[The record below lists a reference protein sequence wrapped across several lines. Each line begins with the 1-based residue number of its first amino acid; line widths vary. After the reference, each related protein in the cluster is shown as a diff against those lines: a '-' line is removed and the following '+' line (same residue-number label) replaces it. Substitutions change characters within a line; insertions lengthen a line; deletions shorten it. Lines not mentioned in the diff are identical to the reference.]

1 MKIPE
6 FSVNHRVPTSMLAM
20 ILVVLGFLAF
30 SRLGLDYFPDI
41 EFPTVSVITSYTG
54 AASEDIENTV
64 TKPLEQ
70 IINSVSRVKKVT
82 SIASEGMSLI
92 LIEFEWGTN
101 LDFAAQ
107 DLRDQIGLNRIYLP
121 QDASDPLVVKFNL
134 GAFPILFGGITGD
147 LPTVELKAKIEEEL
161 VHRLERIDGVAS
173 VQIYSTDVREILV
186 DIDKSALVSR
196 GISLDQIVLALRQE
210 NMNLPAGHIIEIHSD
225 FLVRMLGEFT
235 TFEDIRDTVVGST
248 QSGQP
253 IYLRDVAEV
262 KDSLKETRFLS
273 RIQGK
278 EGVIYTV
285 NKRSGANTVITAEA
299 VKKEMTR
306 VLEILP
312 QNIKFYPWLDQSDMI
327 QMVIRR
333 TRDNA
338 LIGGILAV
346 FFILVFL
353 RNWRPTAT
361 IALAIPLSVI
371 CTFIAIYAAGYT
383 INLLTLGG
391 LALGIGMLVDDAIVV
406 IENIF
411 RHMEGGAGPKESAK
425 KGASEVGM
433 AITASTLTTIAVFFP
448 MMFSA
453 GITGKMTRALAL
465 SISFSLMASLFVAL
479 TIVPMLASLLF
490 KPGYNLNKK
499 KTQRTP
505 QFVKVRNFYRKILLL
520 SLQRRWFI
528 LGGVLG
534 ILMLSLVVIPFLGT
548 EFIPSMD
555 RDMIILRLE
564 MPVGTSLEETN
575 RVVSLA
581 ENVIRSEPEVKTTSI
596 QIGMQSEGNPM
607 DLVGGFAT
615 TGTHEAVIWAGLVE
629 QSKRKLRDVDVL
641 ENIRKKLPKIF
652 LLKYEALDISQM
664 MLGGSAAPIDIKIF
678 GSDLDILKDAA
689 ARVVENIRDVE
700 GLRDV
705 THTMAEAKPE
715 FHIRIDREKASRM
728 GLMVNQIAQAIRTA
742 SLGTVATRFREGNEE
757 IDVRVRFEKRFRD
770 SLDALKSIP
779 IKTSMNEMIFLEQV
793 ASISEGEGPIR
804 IVRENQVR
812 EVSVLA
818 NISDRSLGQIS
829 KDIKQKIAPIEQ
841 TLPNGYFIEFG
852 GQYQEMQ
859 SAFKA
864 MAGAFLLA
872 ALLVYM
878 VMASQFES
886 FRHPLVIM
894 FTIPLSITGVVMAL
908 LITGRPINLPVLIG
922 IVLLGGI
929 AVNNGIVMV
938 DYINRLRRGGVDKR
952 EAILQGC
959 TIRLRPVLITAL
971 TTVVGML
978 PMAISTSSGAEIRAP
993 LAITVLGGLLA
1004 TTFLTLFVIPIIYS
1018 LFEKVAFSKQQTIE

>member
-1 MKIPE
+1 MKVPE

-30 SRLGLDYFPDI
+30 SKLGLDYFPDI
-41 EFPTVSVITSYTG
+41 EFPTVSVITNYSG

-92 LIEFEWGTN
+92 LVEFEWGTN

-107 DLRDQIGLNRIYLP
+107 DIRDQIDLNRIYLP
-121 QDASDPLVVKFNL
+121 QDASDTLVVKFNL
-134 GAFPILFGGITGD
+134 GAFPILFGGITAD
-147 LPTVELKAKIEEEL
+147 LPTVELKAIVEEEL

-173 VQIYSTDVREILV
+173 AQIFSTDIREILV
-186 DIDKSALVSR
+186 DIDKSALASRNVS
-196 GISLDQIVLALRQE
+196 LEQIVRALRME
-210 NMNLPAGHIIEIHSD
+210 NMNLPAGHIVEIHSD

-235 TFEDIRDTVVGST
+235 TIDDIQDTVVGST
-248 QSGQP
+248 QAGQP

-262 KDSLKETRFLS
+262 KDTLKETRFIS
-273 RIQGK
+273 RIQGTQ
-278 EGVIYTV
+278 GVIYMI

-299 VKKEMTR
+299 VKEEMTR
-306 VLEILP
+306 VLENLP
-312 QNIKFYPWLDQSDMI
+312 QNFKFYPWLDQADMI
-327 QMVIRR
+327 RMIIRR
-333 TRDNA
+333 TKDNA
-338 LIGGILAV
+338 LLGGILAV
-346 FFILVFL
+346 FFILIFL

-361 IALAIPLSVI
+361 IALSIPLSVI
-371 CTFIAIYAAGYT
+371 CAFIAIYAAGYT

-411 RHMEGGAGPKESAK
+411 RHMEGGSGPEEAAK
-425 KGASEVGM
+425 KGTSEVGM
-433 AITASTLTTIAVFFP
+433 AVAASTLTTIAVFFP

-465 SISFSLMASLFVAL
+465 SISFSLIASLFVAL

-490 KPGYNLNKK
+490 RPGDNQSIR

-505 QFVKVRNFYRKILLL
+505 QFVKVRRFYRKILML
-520 SLQRRWFI
+520 SLQHRGLI
-528 LGGVLG
+528 LVTVSVL
-534 ILMLSLVVIPFLGT
+534 LMCSLVLIPFLGT

-555 RDMIILRLE
+555 RDMLILRLE

-575 RVVSLA
+575 RVVSLV
-581 ENVIRSEPEVKTTSI
+581 ENVIRSEPEVKTISI
-596 QIGMQSEGNPM
+596 QIGKQSEGNPM
-607 DLVGGFAT
+607 ELVGGLT
-615 TGTHEAVIWAGLVE
+615 TSSTNEAIIWAGLVE
-629 QSKRKLRDVDVL
+629 QNRRKLRDVDVL
-641 ENIRKKLPKIF
+641 ENIRKKLPEIF
-652 LLKYEALDISQM
+652 SLKYEALDISQM
-664 MLGGSAAPIDIKIF
+664 MLGGSSAPIDIKIF
-678 GSDLDILKDAA
+678 GSDLDKLKDLAD
-689 ARVVENIRDVE
+689 RVVRYIQDTR

-705 THTMAEAKPE
+705 THTFAEAKPE
-715 FHIRIDREKASRM
+715 FHIRIDREKSSRL
-728 GLMVNQIAQAIRTA
+728 GLMVTQVAQAIQTA
-742 SLGTVATRFREGNEE
+742 SLGTIATRFREGNEE

-770 SLDALKSIP
+770 SLEALKSMP
-779 IKTSMNEMIFLEQV
+779 IKTSLNETIFLDQV
-793 ASISEGEGPIR
+793 ASITEGEGPIQ

-818 NISDRSLGQIS
+818 NISGRSLGKIS
-829 KDIKQKIAPIEQ
+829 KDIKQKIAPIKQ
-841 TLPNGYFIEFG
+841 TLPSGYFIELG

-859 SAFKA
+859 NAFKA

-872 ALLVYM
+872 VLLVYM

-894 FTIPLSITGVVMAL
+894 FTIPLSLSGVVLAL
-908 LITGRPINLPVLIG
+908 LITGRPVNLPVLIG

-938 DYINRLRRGGVDKR
+938 DYINQMIRRGVDKR
-952 EAILQGC
+952 EAILQAC
-959 TIRLRPVLITAL
+959 SVRLRPVLITAL

-993 LAITVLGGLLA
+993 LAITVLGGLIA
-1004 TTFLTLFVIPIIYS
+1004 TTFLTLFVIPVIYS
-1018 LFEKVAFSKQQTIE
+1018 LFEKVSFSRQ

>member
-1 MKIPE
+1 
-6 FSVNHRVPTSMLAM
+6 MLAM

-92 LIEFEWGTN
+92 LVEFEWGTN

-107 DLRDQIGLNRIYLP
+107 DIRDQIGLNRIYLP

-147 LPTVELKAKIEEEL
+147 LPTVELKAQIEKEL

-196 GISLDQIVLALRQE
+196 SISLEQIVLALRQE
-210 NMNLPAGHIIEIHSD
+210 NINLPAGHIIEIHSD

-235 TFEDIRDTVVGST
+235 TIEDIRETVVGST
-248 QSGQP
+248 QAGQP
-253 IYLRDVAEV
+253 IYLKDVAKV

-273 RIQGK
+273 RIQGT

-299 VKKEMTR
+299 VKKEMKR

-353 RNWRPTAT
+353 RNWRPTIT

-371 CTFIAIYAAGYT
+371 TTFIAIYAAGYT

-411 RHMEGGAGPKESAK
+411 RHMEGGAGPAESAK

-490 KPGYNLNKK
+490 KPVSKR

-505 QFVKVRNFYRKILLL
+505 QFVKVRNFYRKILWL

-534 ILMLSLVVIPFLGT
+534 ILLLSLVAIPFLGT

-596 QIGMQSEGNPM
+596 QIGMQSEGNPI
-607 DLVGGFAT
+607 DLVGGFTT
-615 TGTHEAVIWAGLVE
+615 TGTHEAVIWAGLVK

-641 ENIRKKLPKIF
+641 ENIRKKLPKIST
-652 LLKYEALDISQM
+652 LKYEALDISQM
-664 MLGGSAAPIDIKIF
+664 MLGGSAAPIDIKVF
-678 GSDLDILKDAA
+678 GSDLDILKDVADN
-689 ARVVENIRDVE
+689 VVENIRDVE

-715 FHIRIDREKASRM
+715 FHIRIDREKASRL
-728 GLMVNQIAQAIRTA
+728 GLMVNQVAQTIRTA

-770 SLDALKSIP
+770 SLDALRSIP
-779 IKTSMNEMIFLEQV
+779 IKTPLTNEMIFLDQV
-793 ASISEGEGPIR
+793 ASITEGEGPTR

-818 NISDRSLGQIS
+818 NISGRSLGAIS

-841 TLPNGYFIEFG
+841 TLPGGYFIEFG

-872 ALLVYM
+872 TLLVYM

-894 FTIPLSITGVVMAL
+894 FTIPLGITGVVMAL

-938 DYINRLRRGGVDKR
+938 DYINRLRRRGVDKR

-1018 LFEKVAFSKQQTIE
+1018 LFEKVSFSKQQTIE

>member
-1 MKIPE
+1 
-6 FSVNHRVPTSMLAM
+6 MLAM

-30 SRLGLDYFPDI
+30 SKLGLDYFPDI
-41 EFPTVSVITSYTG
+41 EFPTVSVITNYTG

-92 LIEFEWGTN
+92 LVEFEWGTN

-107 DLRDQIGLNRIYLP
+107 DIRDQIGLNRIYLP

-147 LPTVELKAKIEEEL
+147 LATVELKSLIEEEL

-173 VQIYSTDVREILV
+173 VQIYSTDIREILV

-196 GISLDQIVLALRQE
+196 NISLEQIVLALRME
-210 NMNLPAGHIIEIHSD
+210 NMNLPAGHIVEIHSD

-235 TFEDIRDTVVGST
+235 TIEDIQDTVVGST
-248 QSGQP
+248 QAGQP

-262 KDSLKETRFLS
+262 KDTLKETRFLS
-273 RIQGK
+273 RIQGTQ
-278 EGVIYTV
+278 GVIYMI

-306 VLEILP
+306 IREILP

-411 RHMEGGAGPKESAK
+411 RHMEGGAGPEESAK
-425 KGASEVGM
+425 KGTSEVGM
-433 AITASTLTTIAVFFP
+433 AVAASTLTTIAVFFP

-490 KPGYNLNKK
+490 KPASKR

-520 SLQRRWFI
+520 SLQRRWLI
-528 LGGVLG
+528 LGGVLV
-534 ILMLSLVVIPFLGT
+534 ILLFSLALIPFLGT

-581 ENVIRSEPEVKTTSI
+581 ENVLRSEPEVKTTSV
-596 QIGMQSEGNPM
+596 QIGKQSEGNPM
-607 DLVGGFAT
+607 DLVGGFTT
-615 TGTHEAVIWAGLVE
+615 TGTHEAIIWAGLIE
-629 QSKRKLRDVDVL
+629 QRKRKLRDVDVL
-641 ENIRKKLPKIF
+641 ENIRNRLPEIS

-664 MLGGSAAPIDIKIF
+664 MLGGSAAPIDIKVF
-678 GSDLDILKDAA
+678 GSDLDRLKDVAD
-689 ARVVENIRDVE
+689 RVVEHIRDTP

-705 THTMAEAKPE
+705 THTLAEAKPE
-715 FHIRIDREKASRM
+715 FHIRIDREKASRL
-728 GLMVNQIAQAIRTA
+728 GLMVNQVAHAIQTA

-770 SLDALKSIP
+770 SLEALRSIP
-779 IKTSMNEMIFLEQV
+779 IKTSLNEMILLDQV
-793 ASISEGEGPIR
+793 ASITEGEGPIQ

-812 EVSVLA
+812 EVSILA
-818 NISDRSLGQIS
+818 NLSGRSLGQVS
-829 KDIKQKIAPIEQ
+829 KDIKQKMAPIEQ
-841 TLPNGYFIEFG
+841 TLPSGYFIEFG

-859 SAFKA
+859 NAFKA

-886 FRHPLVIM
+886 FRHPLVIL
-894 FTIPLSITGVVMAL
+894 FTIPLSLTGVVVAL

-938 DYINRLRRGGVDKR
+938 DYINQLMRKGVERRKAV
-952 EAILQGC
+952 ILQ
-959 TIRLRPVLITAL
+959 
-971 TTVVGML
+971 
-978 PMAISTSSGAEIRAP
+978 P
-993 LAITVLGGLLA
+993 L
-1004 TTFLTLFVIPIIYS
+1004 
-1018 LFEKVAFSKQQTIE
+1018 

>member
-1 MKIPE
+1 
-6 FSVNHRVPTSMLAM
+6 MLAM
-20 ILVVLGFLAF
+20 ILVILGFLAF
-30 SRLGLDYFPDI
+30 SKLGLDYFPDI
-41 EFPTVSVITSYTG
+41 EFPTVSVITNYRG

-82 SIASEGMSLI
+82 SIASEGISLI
-92 LIEFEWGTN
+92 LVEFEWGTN

-107 DLRDQIGLNRIYLP
+107 DIRDQIGLNKIYLP

-134 GAFPILFGGITGD
+134 GAFPIMFGGITGD
-147 LPTVELKAKIEEEL
+147 LSNVELKAQIEAEL

-173 VQIYSTDVREILV
+173 VQIYSTDIREILV
-186 DIDKSALVSR
+186 DINKAALLSR
-196 GISLDQIVLALRQE
+196 NISLDQIVHALRME
-210 NMNLPAGHIIEIHSD
+210 NMNLPAGHIVEVHSD

-235 TFEDIRDTVVGST
+235 TIEDIRETVVGST
-248 QSGQP
+248 QNGQP
-253 IYLRDVAEV
+253 IYLSDVAEV
-262 KDSLKETRFLS
+262 KDSLKETRFLT
-273 RIQGK
+273 RIQGTQ
-278 EGVIYTV
+278 GLIYMV

-299 VKKEMTR
+299 VKKEMAR
-306 VLEILP
+306 VQDILA
-312 QNIKFYPWLDQSDMI
+312 QGITFYPWLDQSDMI

-353 RNWRPTAT
+353 RDWRPTVT

-371 CTFIAIYAAGYT
+371 TTFIAIYAAGYT

-411 RHMEGGAGPKESAK
+411 RHLEGGAGPEESAK

-433 AITASTLTTIAVFFP
+433 AVAASTLTTIAVFFP

-490 KPGYNLNKK
+490 NPGHGLSNR
-499 KTQRTP
+499 KTSRTP
-505 QFVKVRNFYRKILLL
+505 QFVKVRSFYRKILLV
-520 SLQRRWFI
+520 SLERRWFV
-528 LGGVLG
+528 LGGVLA
-534 ILMLSLVVIPFLGT
+534 ILVLSLAIIPFLGT

-581 ENVIRSEPEVKTTSI
+581 ENVIRNEPEVKTTSI
-596 QIGMQSEGNPM
+596 QIGQQSEGNPM
-607 DLVGGFAT
+607 DLVGGLAT
-615 TGTHEAVIWAGLVE
+615 TGTHEAVIWAGLIE
-629 QSKRKLRDVDVL
+629 QSKRKLRAMDVL
-641 ENIRKKLPKIF
+641 ENIRKKLPEIS

-664 MLGGSAAPIDIKIF
+664 MLGGSPAPIDIKIF
-678 GSDLDILKDAA
+678 GNNLDVLKEAA
-689 ARVVENIRDVE
+689 DRVKANIQEVE

-705 THTMAEAKPE
+705 THTLAEAKPE
-715 FHIRIDREKASRM
+715 FHIRIDREKAARL
-728 GLMVNQIAQAIRTA
+728 GLMVDQVAHAIQTA
-742 SLGTVATRFREGNEE
+742 SLGTVATRFREGSDE

-770 SLDALKSIP
+770 TLDALRNIP
-779 IKTSMNEMIFLEQV
+779 IKTPLNEMILLDQI
-793 ASISEGEGPIR
+793 AIITEGEGPIQ

-818 NISDRSLGQIS
+818 NISGRSLGKVS
-829 KDIKQKIAPIEQ
+829 KDIKQKMIPMEQ
-841 TLPNGYFIEFG
+841 SLPNGYFIEFG

-859 SAFKA
+859 NAFRA
-864 MAGAFLLA
+864 MAGTFLLA

-894 FTIPLSITGVVMAL
+894 FTIPLGLTGVVMAL
-908 LITGRPINLPVLIG
+908 LVTGRPINLPVLIG

-938 DYINRLRRGGVDKR
+938 DFINQLIRRGMEKR

-959 TIRLRPVLITAL
+959 TVRLRPVLITAL
-971 TTVVGML
+971 TTVVGMV
-978 PMAISTSSGAEIRAP
+978 PMAVSTSSGAEIRAP

-1018 LFEKVAFSKQQTIE
+1018 LFEKVSFRKF